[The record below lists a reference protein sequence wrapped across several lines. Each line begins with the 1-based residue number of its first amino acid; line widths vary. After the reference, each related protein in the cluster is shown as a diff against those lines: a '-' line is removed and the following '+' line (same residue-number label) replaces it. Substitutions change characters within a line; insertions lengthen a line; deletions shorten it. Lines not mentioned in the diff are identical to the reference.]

1 MMKKDT
7 EARLVRRTT
16 ANYYFKQ
23 QFKKYFSWALFLAI
37 IVHVLAF
44 IFTPPYDP
52 APYTLK
58 EKKFEVVEVP
68 PELVIPPPPKEI
80 ERPDIPQELELS
92 EEASEEEYIAP
103 TSFNPME
110 PPTLPGG
117 SEEAEAFFAF
127 DEPPVPIHRVAPVYP
142 DLARQAGVEGVVLV
156 RVFIDETG
164 RVLDAQHAGGEANPL
179 LVQAALDAAK
189 KWLFTPAKQ
198 RDMPVKVWYAIPIA
212 FSIRG
217 G

>member
-1 MMKKDT
+1 MMKIDT
-7 EARLVRRTT
+7 EARVVRRTT
-16 ANYYFKQ
+16 ANYFFKQ
-23 QFKKYFSWALFLAI
+23 QFRKYFLVALFLATL
-37 IVHVLAF
+37 VHVFAF
-44 IFTPPYDP
+44 VFMPPYDP
-52 APYTLK
+52 EPYTLR

-92 EEASEEEYIAP
+92 EEASEEETIAP

-117 SEEAEAFFAF
+117 GEQAEAFFAF

-156 RVFIDETG
+156 RVLISKTG
-164 RVLDAQHAGGEANPL
+164 RVIDAQHAGGQANPL
-179 LVQAALDAAK
+179 LVQAAVDAAK

-198 RDMPVKVWYAIPIA
+198 RDEPVQVWYAIPIA
-212 FSIRG
+212 FSIQGR
-217 G
+217 

>member
-1 MMKKDT
+1 MSRIDT

-16 ANYYFKQ
+16 ENYFFKQ
-23 QFKKYFSWALFLAI
+23 KFTKYFLWALLFAAL
-37 IVHVLAF
+37 VHVVAF
-44 IFTPPYDP
+44 IVMPPYDP
-52 APYTLK
+52 EPYKLR

-117 SEEAEAFFAF
+117 SQEAEAFFAF

-156 RVFIDETG
+156 RVFINESG
-164 RVLDAQHAGGEANPL
+164 RVIDAQHAGGEANPL
-179 LVQAALDAAK
+179 LVQAAIEAAK

-212 FSIRG
+212 FSIQGR
-217 G
+217 